1 MKFINLNSE
10 YEPNAE
16 QITFSESVLCSD
28 ERYSEDKLSIQKI
41 SRIIPIYLVNEFE
54 FNNIK
59 SKYNSK
65 DLVNEESLDDNINKS
80 LNPIFFDVLGL
91 YIIKG
96 KNEHPEIYL
105 CMEAIKK
112 YSKDDEEFILLFTL
126 VLIHELAHAYMDKS
140 IYVDKDDFYLWME
153 EGFANKI
160 TLDIF
165 KEYVNNNNNKKF
177 KVSPFYF
184 VKNFITKQPLNYK
197 FGLDLFEHQ
206 IESKLWYK
214 NKGIINRK
222 VEAKKNWLELNKQR
236 IKTKSKADDNFIENL
251 MDVLIEDR
259 FNELIYSND
268 VAYEKISIGFLP
280 PTNENFILFGLNPE
294 NVTINQDN
302 EIEYKGDVDLSNR
315 GLTKIPFDFKK
326 VDGSFYCN
334 NNQLISLK
342 GSPYIVSG
350 NFYCYNNLILSDG
363 EINFNVSGNFYY
375 FNNLVLYSKYN
386 KLNKH
391 FEFNNSWSI
400 IDSKGNWINYT
411 GEEHLKMAILRIDEL
426 DYVEVLKIRNT
437 IEQLN
442 INTELKDYCLEKL
455 NEYLKKNNN
464 NNFKDGLLDLNKE
477 VLDMF

>member
-1 MKFINLNSE
+1 MNIINLNSK

-28 ERYSEDKLSIQKI
+28 ERFSEDKLSIQKI
-41 SRIIPIYLVNEFE
+41 SRNIPIYIVNDLNFIKLQHNYKELV
-54 FNNIK
+54 
-59 SKYNSK
+59 
-65 DLVNEESLDDNINKS
+65 LDDILDENVKEP
-80 LNPIFFDVLGL
+80 LNPIFEVLGL
-91 YIIKG
+91 YVSKG
-96 KNEHPEIYL
+96 KSENPEIYL
-105 CMEAIKK
+105 CMEAIKDH
-112 YSKDDEEFILLFTL
+112 SKDDEEFILLFTL

-165 KEYVNNNNNKKF
+165 KEYVNNNNNNKF

-236 IKTKSKADDNFIENL
+236 LKTKSKDEAEFIENL

-259 FNELIYSND
+259 FNELVNNNVEADEEIN
-268 VAYEKISIGFLP
+268 IGFLP

-294 NVTINQDN
+294 NVTINENN

-342 GSPYIVSG
+342 GSPNIVSG
-350 NFYCYNNLILSDG
+350 NFYCYNNQIISSG
-363 EINFNVSGNFYY
+363 EINYNVSGNFYCH
-375 FNNLVLYSKYN
+375 NNLVVYSKNN
-386 KLNKH
+386 KLIEH
-391 FEFNNSWSI
+391 FDIEKSWSI
-400 IDSKGNWINYT
+400 IDSKGNWINYS
-411 GEEHLKMAILRIDEL
+411 GEEHLKITISRIDEL

-437 IEQLN
+437 IEKLN

-455 NEYLKKNNN
+455 NEYLEKNSTSP
-464 NNFKDGLLDLNKE
+464 FREKIKE
-477 VLDMF
+477 IDSDVMDMF